1 MTKDQAGRPGS
12 GFVIRHSHARS
23 GHKRQSM
30 FGFAKSD
37 SSFRT
42 MSNQPPN
49 RSEDEPTARDDAVT
63 GRALRRSL
71 VVLLLVGTL
80 VAGVSFL
87 LERKT
92 PASQSPGEP
101 ESPTA
106 PQAALNA
113 VPHTLFTEVTRSAG
127 VTFVHTN
134 GAY

>member
-1 MTKDQAGRPGS
+1 MTKGQADGRVRIS
-12 GFVIRHSHARS
+12 SFVIRHSRPPLWSKAP
-23 GHKRQSM
+23 KYAWL
-30 FGFAKSD
+30 AKSD

-49 RSEDEPTARDDAVT
+49 RDEDEPTARDDAVT

-87 LERKT
+87 LDRKT

-101 ESPTA
+101 ESPAA
-106 PQAALNA
+106 PRAALAA
-113 VPHTLFTEVTRSAG
+113 V
-127 VTFVHTN
+127 
-134 GAY
+134 